1 MEFETFRNPIRE
13 AREGRVKSNKGVQ
26 MDMNAM
32 VDMAF
37 LLLTFFMLT
46 TTMVKP
52 KAIELVMPV
61 TDKPDAPVENQ
72 AIKESR
78 ALTLIPLPNDVLA
91 FYKGFTDAEAK
102 TTVYGKTGIREV
114 LREFISQQSEPIV
127 LLKPHPDSAF
137 ENLVDLLD
145 EVNISGIERY
155 TIDVFGESDEEI
167 LEKSGIKWDK

>member
-1 MEFETFRNPIRE
+1 MEFDEFKNPIRE
-13 AREGRVKSNKGVQ
+13 ARQGRVKVAKGVL

-61 TDKPDAPVENQ
+61 TDKDKDKTETQ
-72 AIKESR
+72 AIRESR
-78 ALTLIPLPNDVLA
+78 ALTLIPLPDDELA
-91 FYKGFTDAEAK
+91 YYFGFTDAMGQLGK
-102 TTVYGKTGIREV
+102 YGKEGIRSI
-114 LREFISQQSEPIV
+114 LSEFKEQQSEPIV
-127 LLKPHPDSAF
+127 IIKPHPDSAF
-137 ENLVDLLD
+137 ENLIDLLD

-155 TIDVFGESDEEI
+155 TIDSFNGRDAEI
-167 LEKSGIKWDK
+167 LDKAGITW